1 MQRKKLLAASIA
13 AAIAPMTAQAVDVSV
28 SGHVNRMIRY
38 VDDGQDSDIQHLDH
52 AGAGISRWRMSA
64 EGELDNGLMAG
75 AYIESGFGSNANT
88 RTAMNDG
95 GKNEEKHK
103 ATTTVT
109 EDEAGVHTATTTVRQ
124 IPMTTPESATRTS
137 GSVGTSASSRSATP
151 AQPAAARCGHRTTAP
166 SWEQSTSSVDASS
179 TVMFA
184 HLQR

>member
-28 SGHVNRMIRY
+28 SGQVNRMIRY
-38 VDDGQDSDIQHLDH
+38 ADDGHDSDIQHIDH
-52 AGAGISRWRMSA
+52 AGAGVSRWRMSA

-75 AYIESGFGSNANT
+75 AYIESAFGSNANT

-109 EDEAGVHTATTTVRQ
+109 EDENGVHTATTKV
-124 IPMTTPESATRTS
+124 SADSNDDTRLRHSYVWLS
-137 GSVGTSASSRSATP
+137 GNFGKLTLGHTGPSRRRHDVDI
-151 AQPAAARCGHRTTAP
+151 AQRRHHGNGVLLGRCIEH
-166 SWEQSTSSVDASS
+166 SDV
-179 TVMFA
+179 A